1 MGVLSPCRAWPESL
15 FFPGGHGAPPP
26 DRASVDD
33 TLCASEQVCLRTL
46 TRTHVRP
53 PSMSLSICRF
63 AARPF
68 SRSPPCR
75 RRFDRLCN
83 RHHRSRARPRRPGCS
98 YSPPP
103 PCPPNTPSPCSRNT
117 LVNLFAPSPYR
128 ASIVAISGRLP
139 FLVPSPPLADA
150 AQLSVCPPLPSALLR
165 VGRTRLRCLSL
176 GARCVPLLVVFIHD
190 IGLLFPVLNV
200 P

>member
-1 MGVLSPCRAWPESL
+1 MWAFSLRVVHGPNHYFVRGGTGPLPPIGLLSTTPSA
-15 FFPGGHGAPPP
+15 
-26 DRASVDD
+26 RASR
-33 TLCASEQVCLRTL
+33 CACAHS
-46 TRTHVRP
+46 HVRP

-68 SRSPPCR
+68 SRSPPCC
-75 RRFDRLCN
+75 RRFGRLCN

-103 PCPPNTPSPCSRNT
+103 PCPPNTPSPCGRNT

-150 AQLSVCPPLPSALLR
+150 AQLSVCPPLLPALLR